1 MDKLKKRIQ
10 ADCDVTDGDII
21 RVDMFLNH
29 CLDTE
34 LIEEIGRQLARRFRS
49 ARPTKVLT
57 AESSGIPIA
66 VFTAHALGIP
76 AVYAKKYQTGYIDP
90 SVYSTEVHSFS
101 MEKSFTLRVSKRYL
115 DAEDRVL
122 LIDDIL
128 SSGQATLGLIDLV
141 SQAGAEV
148 AGVGV
153 AMEKASKGGG
163 DLLRQMGLRVE
174 ALVTVER
181 ITDGSIVFTDDNG

>member
-1 MDKLKKRIQ
+1 MERLKKKIL
-10 ADCDVTDGDII
+10 AESEVSDGDII

-34 LIEEIGRQLARRFRS
+34 LIEEIGKHLAKRFKS
-49 ARPTKVLT
+49 ERPTKVLT

-66 VFTAHALGIP
+66 IFVAHALGIP
-76 AVYAKKYQTGYIDP
+76 AVYAKKYQVGYID
-90 SVYSTEVHSFS
+90 SDVYSTEIHSFS

-115 DAEDRVL
+115 DEDEKVL

-128 SSGQATLGLIDLV
+128 SSGQSTLGLVDLV

-148 AGVGV
+148 VGLGV
-153 AMEKASKGGG
+153 AIEKASKEGGQ
-163 DLLRQMGLRVE
+163 LLRQMGIRVE
-174 ALVTVER
+174 SLVAVER
-181 ITDGSIVFTDDNG
+181 VSDGEIILADD